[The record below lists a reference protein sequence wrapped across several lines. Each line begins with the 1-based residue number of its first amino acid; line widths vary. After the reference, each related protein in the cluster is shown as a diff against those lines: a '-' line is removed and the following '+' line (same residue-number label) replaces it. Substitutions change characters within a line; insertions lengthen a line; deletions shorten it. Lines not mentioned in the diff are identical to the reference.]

1 MAIADRDFEALL
13 SASGLISVFV
23 WENSP
28 GFPVLYVTEN
38 VVRLLGITKQNF
50 ERFGLTYERLVH
62 QDDYPRL
69 CTDVEQAIQDPTLP
83 ASFTHEDYRLFRAD
97 GEVIWVADTTIIQR
111 DEQGKVA
118 YLFGYIIDITERKT
132 LELALEQERHRLAL
146 LIEGTRVGIWDWNP
160 QTDAVNTNAR
170 WIEMFGVAWQQLP
183 QTMADLRTRI
193 HPDDMAG
200 YEAKIQAHLNGETQF
215 YESVHRMQHSNGNY
229 LYLLDRGRITE
240 RDKHGQAVKFI
251 STLTDISSQKE
262 AEVKALKAAQAK
274 TLFLANISHEIRTP
288 LHGILGIAGV
298 LENTPLNAH
307 QQELVGTIK
316 RSGDYLL
323 RTLNDVL
330 DLTGAEEGK
339 LKVTP
344 TVADP
349 RAIIRHMQQLFSETV
364 KQKGLRLKAIIAD
377 NLPDQVSADH
387 ARLIQI
393 ISNLLS
399 NAIKFTERG
408 EIRLELGWQPVSGAT
423 DKGLLILQI
432 TDSGI
437 GIRDTERIWHMFEQE
452 ESNLNRKHPGS
463 GLGLAIVRSLVELM
477 QGEVKVRSEFGVGT
491 EFCVSLPVGHYQ
503 QAEQAELTDD
513 AVQHQQLPVTEQPD
527 PKLLQQLAHQ
537 CRVLIV
543 DDSDVNQM
551 ILAEMLNQMQIP
563 FVQVRES
570 SAVVEKVSSGQFDIV
585 FMDIHL
591 PGIDGLELTR
601 RIRHGEF
608 NQPYIIALTADAF
621 SETKAASQAA
631 GMNDYITKPFLYEHI
646 QAALIKAWLQRPAI

>member
-62 QDDYPRL
+62 KDDYPRI
-69 CTDVEQAIQDPTLP
+69 CADVEHALQDPTLP
-83 ASFTHEDYRLFRAD
+83 ASFTHDDYRLFRAD

-111 DEQGKVA
+111 DEQGEVA

-170 WIEMFGVAWQQLP
+170 WTEMFGVARPHLP
-183 QTMADLRTRI
+183 RTMADLLRRI
-193 HPDDMAG
+193 HPDDVAG

-240 RDKHGQAVKFI
+240 RDKQGQAVKFI
-251 STLTDISSQKE
+251 STLTDITSQKE

-339 LKVTP
+339 LRVTP

-364 KQKGLRLKAIIAD
+364 KQKGLRLQAVIAD
-377 NLPDQVSADH
+377 DLPDQVSADH

-399 NAIKFTERG
+399 NAIKFTEQG
-408 EIRLELGWQPVSGAT
+408 EIRLELGWQPVASDS
-423 DKGLLILQI
+423 DKGLLILQV

-452 ESNLNRKHPGS
+452 ESNLNRKHSGS
-463 GLGLAIVRSLVELM
+463 GLGLAIVRSLAELM

-491 EFCVSLPVGHYQ
+491 EFRVTVPVGRYRQ
-503 QAEQAELTDD
+503 PELNESPDN
-513 AVQHQQLPVTEQPD
+513 AMQYQQLPVTEQPD
-527 PKLLQQLAHQ
+527 PSLLQQLAQ
-537 CRVLIV
+537 QGRVLIV

-551 ILAEMLNQMQIP
+551 ILAEMLNQMQIS
-563 FVQVRES
+563 FVQIREA
-570 SAVVEKVSSGQFDIV
+570 SAVVEKVTSGQFDIV

-601 RIRHGEF
+601 RIRHSEF
-608 NQPYIIALTADAF
+608 KQPYIIALTADAF
-621 SETKAASQAA
+621 TETKAASEAA
-631 GMNDYITKPFLYEHI
+631 GMNDYITKPFLFEHI
-646 QAALIKAWLQRPAI
+646 QAALVKAWQQRQEF